1 MFTKIKILTNNNSNQ
16 PIMKVLD
23 KLEPKAVWNYFEDI
37 CQVPRPS
44 KKEEKIIQFLLDF
57 GKKNNLETKRD
68 EIGNVLIKKPATKG
82 WENIKTVVLQ
92 SHIDMVCEKNEGTKH
107 DFDNDAIQPYI
118 DGEWVK
124 AKGTTLGADDGIGI
138 AAQMAV
144 LTATNLEHGP
154 IECLFTVDEE
164 TGLTGAF
171 ALQSGF
177 FYGKILVNL
186 DSEDEGE
193 LFIGCAGGIDTT
205 ATLSYEQE
213 SVPENHV
220 GIKVSVTGLNGGHS
234 GDEID
239 KGLGNSIKLMNRFL
253 WNAGNKYDIRISD
266 FNGGKARNAIPREAF
281 ALITVH
287 QDEKQGLIEYFNEY
301 YSAVKAELAI
311 TEPKLEMEIKQTTT
325 PEFVIDEDTQFALLN
340 ALYAC
345 PHGVYAMSMEMKGLV
360 ETSTNLASIKF
371 IEDNKIFITT
381 SQRSSINSAKHD
393 ISRKVESVFRLAGAK
408 VEHGEGYPG
417 WKPNTNSEI
426 MRITETAYTKLFN
439 KKPLVRAIHAGLEC
453 GLFLEKYPYLD
464 MISFGPTIKGAHT
477 PEERINI
484 ETTIKF
490 WDLLVE
496 VLKNIPKN

>member
-1 MFTKIKILTNNNSNQ
+1 MFTKINKLINNNTNQ
-16 PIMKVLD
+16 TIMKTLD
-23 KLEPKAVWNYFEDI
+23 TLKPKAVWSYFEDI

-68 EIGNVLIKKPATKG
+68 EIGNVLIKKDATKG
-82 WENIKTVVLQ
+82 KENIKTVVLQ
-92 SHIDMVCEKNEGTKH
+92 SHIDMVCESNEGTKH
-107 DFDNDAIQPYI
+107 DFDKDPIQPYI
-118 DGEWVK
+118 DGEWIK

-138 AAQMAV
+138 AAQMAI
-144 LTATNLEHGP
+144 LTASDIEHGP

-171 ALQSGF
+171 ALESGF
-177 FYGKILVNL
+177 FEGKTLINL

-193 LFIGCAGGIDTT
+193 LFIGCAGGIDTL
-205 ATLSYEQE
+205 ATLFYEQE

-239 KGLGNSIKLMNRFL
+239 KGLGNSIKIMNRFL
-253 WNAGNKYDIRISD
+253 WNAGNMFDIRINEFS
-266 FNGGKARNAIPREAF
+266 GGKARNAIPREAF

-287 QDEKQGLIEYFNEY
+287 KDEKDGFIDYFNEFTLD
-301 YSAVKAELAI
+301 VKAELAI
-311 TEPKLEMEIKQTTT
+311 TDSKLELSIENIET
-325 PEFVIDEDTQFALLN
+325 PKFVIDEDTQFALFN
-340 ALYAC
+340 SLYAC

-381 SQRSSINSAKHD
+381 SQRSSVNSAKHD
-393 ISRKVESVFRLAGAK
+393 ISRKVESVFRLAAAK

-439 KKPLVRAIHAGLEC
+439 KKPVVRAIHAGLEC

-484 ETTIKF
+484 ETTVKF
-490 WDLLVE
+490 WDLLIE